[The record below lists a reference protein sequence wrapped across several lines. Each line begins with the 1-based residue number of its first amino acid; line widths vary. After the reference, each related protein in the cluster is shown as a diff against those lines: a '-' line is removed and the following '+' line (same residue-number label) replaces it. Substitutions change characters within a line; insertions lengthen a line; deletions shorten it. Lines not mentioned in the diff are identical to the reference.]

1 MKKID
6 FAIIGAQKSGT
17 TALFDML
24 KQHPDICLP
33 VKKEDG
39 FFVQDDL
46 YLRGGAYLSALYPEC
61 ISPLSVGYSYVNIMY
76 FHDVTAPRLYENN
89 PDMKFVCVLRDP
101 VQRAY
106 SAYQFMRSRGVE
118 DAAFFQ
124 DALLRER
131 EMGDLEDF
139 SYQADMTYL
148 KHGMYAEQLS
158 TFIDL
163 FGRDSILVFTQEELK
178 EDYRRVC
185 SDIFEFLGVPDISR
199 NLIEK
204 MSNKTGQ
211 PASRMISRLIYKEGC
226 LKNIYKAFLGESL
239 RRFIRRFFIGRIKKI
254 NLKEVD
260 YHPLDEATEKQL
272 REFYAPYNSDLESLL
287 GRKFDW

>member
-1 MKKID
+1 
-6 FAIIGAQKSGT
+6 
-17 TALFDML
+17 
-24 KQHPDICLP
+24 
-33 VKKEDG
+33 
-39 FFVQDDL
+39 
-46 YLRGGAYLSALYPEC
+46 
-61 ISPLSVGYSYVNIMY
+61 
-76 FHDVTAPRLYENN
+76 
-89 PDMKFVCVLRDP
+89 
-101 VQRAY
+101 
-106 SAYQFMRSRGVE
+106 MRSRGVE